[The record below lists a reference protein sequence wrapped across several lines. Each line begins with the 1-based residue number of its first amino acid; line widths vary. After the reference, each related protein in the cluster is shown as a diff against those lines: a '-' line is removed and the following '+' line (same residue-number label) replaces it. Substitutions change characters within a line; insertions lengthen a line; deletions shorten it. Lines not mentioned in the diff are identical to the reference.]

1 MADEIYIK
9 HNLGSFQQP
18 YIFQQPGIGQTPAI
32 GTTRYPFIGNTRQ
45 PNTYQFRTPQ
55 TYQAQGSSQEPNIR
69 SAQEPN
75 IRDAQEPNIG
85 NSRQPTIKNNQ
96 EPNIR
101 DRQHPVIRDQQQPNI
116 RQTPS
121 PYPYIANSQV
131 PNIGNTRQP
140 NTYTFPATYNIQ
152 TSVNYQTPFTYNIQT
167 TGNTQ
172 QPNIRQQPAP
182 YTFPSTYNVQTA
194 VNYQTPFT
202 YPFIG
207 QTRSPFSYSFRS
219 PSTVNVGETLQFDN
233 NTTVDVFADGETNE
247 ETHLNTFPPVNVGYE
262 KVEVSYHLVKV
273 GNYLNLYG
281 RLTND
286 SGTSEDG
293 SVTFTRHNAS
303 SVAFSLNA
311 NTLIATWSLGSTAS
325 LHPTGL
331 RFVVTKTATTDNVNL
346 AGDSSS
352 TTFTIGASPHA
363 TTSMASTT
371 VNSTSAS
378 GSFTSMTSSFSG
390 GITIEQ
396 DASSS
401 GAGNYGVPQ
410 NNDSIDYFV
419 QSSYDIFVQFARPN
433 SNTLTQSSALKM
445 DIRNNTTFVEEEDDC
460 PDCCVHEDM
469 LVSVEEDMA
478 KSIHNLKI
486 GDNVIS
492 HNFETGQDEIVEIE
506 DIIIVERDVDY
517 RVNTLIMT
525 EDHPVYL
532 EGGRKASVNPEAT
545 AKNYGQDVD
554 QLVVGDK
561 MIKQDGSLEAVESID
576 KYEGTH
582 TNFAIKTKHNNFYAD
597 GHLVDSVIRRD
608 S

>member
-69 SAQEPN
+69 DAQEPN
-75 IRDAQEPNIG
+75 IRNAQEPNIG
-85 NSRQPTIKNNQ
+85 NSRQPNIRDQQ

-101 DRQHPVIRDQQQPNI
+101 SQQEPNIRDQQQPNI
-116 RQTPS
+116 RRTPS

-152 TSVNYQTPFTYNIQT
+152 TSVNYQTPFTYDIQT

-182 YTFPSTYNVQTA
+182 YTFPTTYNVQTA

-207 QTRSPFSYSFRS
+207 QTRSPFTYSFRS
-219 PSTVNVGETLQFDN
+219 PSTVNIGETLQFN
-233 NTTVDVFADGETNE
+233 NNAAVDVDADGEQSE
-247 ETHLNTFPPVNVGYE
+247 DLFLSGFEPPNVAYE
-262 KVEVSYHLVKV
+262 KVEISYHLVKI
-273 GNYLNLYG
+273 GNFLLLYG

-286 SGTSEDG
+286 SQTD
-293 SVTFTRHNAS
+293 SVTFARHNAS
-303 SVAFSLNA
+303 STQFSLNA
-311 NTLIATWSLGSTAS
+311 NTVIANWSLGSDTS

-331 RFVVTKTATTDNVNL
+331 RFVVTKTNTTDNVNL
-346 AGDSSS
+346 SGDN
-352 TTFTIGASPHA
+352 TTTSFTIGASPHA

-378 GSFTSMTSSFSG
+378 GSFTSMTSNFSG

-396 DASSS
+396 DASSI
-401 GAGNYGVPQ
+401 GAGFYGEG
-410 NNDSIDYFV
+410 DYDV
-419 QSSYDIFVQFARPN
+419 TSVYQIHVQFARPN
-433 SNTLTQSSALKM
+433 SNTLTQSSPLVM
-445 DIRNNTTFVEEEDDC
+445 SITNSTTLVEEEDDC
-460 PDCCVHEDM
+460 PECCVHEDM

-517 RVNTLIMT
+517 RVNTLVMT

-576 KYEGTH
+576 KFDGTH

-597 GHLVDSVIRRD
+597 GHLVDSVIRRN